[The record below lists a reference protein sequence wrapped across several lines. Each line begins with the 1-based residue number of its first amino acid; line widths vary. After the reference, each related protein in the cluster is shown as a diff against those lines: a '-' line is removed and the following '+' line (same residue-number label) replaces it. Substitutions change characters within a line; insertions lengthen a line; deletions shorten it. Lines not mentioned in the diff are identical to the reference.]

1 MSSDISAGDKEPSHR
16 LNYKV
21 AFIKTE
27 TNIYEIIQL
36 LRKQSLGKTGS
47 GQKGRS
53 FYPKVFTKVIK
64 NSKLKAWV
72 EENRCL
78 LK

>member
-1 MSSDISAGDKEPSHR
+1 
-16 LNYKV
+16 V
-21 AFIKTE
+21 
-27 TNIYEIIQL
+27 
-36 LRKQSLGKTGS
+36 GKTGS

-64 NSKLKAWV
+64 NSKLEAWV
-72 EENRCL
+72 EEPRGL